1 MIYTPKRN
9 DAKTRYLH
17 IDNFNLKN
25 ANLKKVT
32 VGYRILGDYL
42 VIALS
47 KCHKED
53 KFVKKVGNQFV
64 DARLDSVS
72 LSEDGGLQL
81 PLDINLERNLFYI
94 SGEEI
99 LDYYKDSFL
108 FQDVYPFNSKL
119 KFTVND
125 FKYKKLDQYVSALI
139 ESNI

>member
-17 IDNFNLKN
+17 IDKFRNT
-25 ANLKKVT
+25 NLKKVT

-42 VIALS
+42 VIAIS

-53 KFVKKVGNQFV
+53 KFVKKIGNEFV

-81 PLDINLERNLFYI
+81 PLDINLDRNLFYVT
-94 SGEEI
+94 GKDI
-99 LDYYKDSFL
+99 LNYYKDSL
-108 FQDVYPFNSKL
+108 FEDVCVFNSKL

-139 ESNI
+139 ENNI

>member
-9 DAKTRYLH
+9 DAKTRY

-81 PLDINLERNLFYI
+81 PLDINLDRNLFYVT
-94 SGEEI
+94 GEEI
-99 LDYYKDSFL
+99 LNYYKDSL

-125 FKYKKLDQYVSALI
+125 IKYKKIDQYVSALI

>member
-17 IDNFNLKN
+17 IDKFRNT
-25 ANLKKVT
+25 NLKKVT

-53 KFVKKVGNQFV
+53 KFVKKVGNAFV

-81 PLDINLERNLFYI
+81 PLDINLDRNLFYVT
-94 SGEEI
+94 GEDI
-99 LDYYKDSFL
+99 LNYYKDSF
-108 FQDVYPFNSKL
+108 FEDVCLFNSKL

-139 ESNI
+139 ENNI